1 MLAKHRTSEH
11 NRYGAS
17 KVINYLKFSKNY
29 DIIIIENEK
38 EIKKHLDN
46 FIKNILYPC
55 AEGLTTL
62 AWVRRNC
69 LVVVIGIP

>member
-1 MLAKHRTSEH
+1 M
-11 NRYGAS
+11 
-17 KVINYLKFSKNY
+17 KFSKNY

-38 EIKKHLDN
+38 EIKKYLDN